1 MAPVDNWHTTVTS
14 IPTFTVT
21 STDGTGNTYYTGNWW
36 SVSTSDNYQ
45 RASSSGVTDTCI
57 GHTNLQF
64 PDPKKLTWK
73 EYLEQLPKFS
83 MKRPRLD
90 LEAMSRAISRK
101 RAMAAVL
108 SMSVPKFDNS
118 KKYKKFFNQNA
129 VVRVFCQN

>member
-1 MAPVDNWHTTVTS
+1 MVAFFDYPVVGTDWTPTTA
-14 IPTFTVT
+14 T
-21 STDGTGNTYYTGNWW
+21 STDTTTHSDYYTGPWW
-36 SVSTSDNYQ
+36 SCDTNRGSVSS
-45 RASSSGVTDTCI
+45 SSSGQTVCSVSS
-57 GHTNLQF
+57 GPQF
-64 PDPKKLTWK
+64 PNPKKLTWK